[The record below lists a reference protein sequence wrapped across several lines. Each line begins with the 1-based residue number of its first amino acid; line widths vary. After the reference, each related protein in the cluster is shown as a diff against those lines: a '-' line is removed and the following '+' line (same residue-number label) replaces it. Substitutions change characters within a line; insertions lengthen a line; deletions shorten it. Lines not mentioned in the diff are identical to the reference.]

1 VVVVFIGGTR
11 GVQPDDGNVDC
22 VSDVRHCLQ
31 EPRKH
36 PCIINELVAC
46 QNPVRLRDA
55 KDWTF

>member
-55 KDWTF
+55 KD